1 MIDSRPVATR
11 FRGMSG
17 RLVGVHRATGPVAL
31 GSVVAGQYL
40 SAIQYYLLSRPKVY
54 SAAFT

>member
-1 MIDSRPVATR
+1 
-11 FRGMSG
+11 MSG